1 MRERIGMLPTRFQKN
16 TNVYSTH
23 ASPLPGYTWAGNVGR
38 YRANATGRYVARR
51 DILSLLEAQINGSEA
66 RLNDLT
72 TAVMEGQITPAVW
85 QELTRTEVKRQVLQ
99 QAALGSGGWDRI
111 SQAAYGRA
119 GSDLR
124 QLYAQISGTARDI
137 ADGNVSMAQTQARA
151 NEYAG
156 HGRSHFYSA
165 ERETVQPSASNMM
178 LIERRMLS
186 AGGKVCKDCVSF
198 YERGW
203 QPYGAL
209 PVPGADSVCRGNCR
223 CRLVIIEIEAAEA
236 GEWLGSKK

>member
-1 MRERIGMLPTRFQKN
+1 
-16 TNVYSTH
+16 
-23 ASPLPGYTWAGNVGR
+23 LPGYTFDSKSGR
-38 YRANATGRYVARR
+38 YRSNATGRYVARP
-51 DILSLLEAQINGSEA
+51 DILLLLEAQINGSEERMNA
-66 RLNDLT
+66 LT
-72 TAVMEGQITPAVW
+72 LAVMEELITPAVW

-137 ADGNVSMAQTQARA
+137 ADSQVSMAQAQARA

-156 HGRSHFYSA
+156 HGRSHFYEA
-165 ERETVQPSASNMM
+165 ERETIQPSASNMV

-203 QPYGAL
+203 QPYGSL

-223 CRLVIIEIEAAEA
+223 CRLTIIEVEASEMAD
-236 GEWLGSKK
+236 WLGTKR